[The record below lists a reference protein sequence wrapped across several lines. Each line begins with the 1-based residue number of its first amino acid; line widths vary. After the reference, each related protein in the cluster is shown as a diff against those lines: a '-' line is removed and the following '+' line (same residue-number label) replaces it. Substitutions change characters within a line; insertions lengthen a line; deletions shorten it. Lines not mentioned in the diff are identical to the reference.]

1 MLETGGPLKP
11 QSLFL
16 LLLDFPCRTIYHS
29 LDQLSLYFIKLNNWS
44 EGEKRMENVIY
55 SIGAALIGLG
65 VLIVFHEFG
74 HFLFAKLSGVGVL
87 TFSVGFGPKL
97 WVKKKGETEYALS
110 AFPLGGYVKMVGE
123 DPEEEVQQSDV
134 ERSFAHK
141 GLLSRIAI
149 VAAGPGFNLLLAVLL
164 LMVVFLFYGVPV
176 LSTQVGAVETGSPA
190 DQAGLKKGD
199 VVVSLNGQAVKEWD
213 ELSRGIKESEG
224 KPLNVQIRR
233 ESQDTTVTVQPV
245 KKEGRNIFGEKRDEW
260 MIGIGSQVS
269 VEKGNAGLAIVKAF
283 QQTYDYA
290 KLTLLALYKMIKGD
304 VSPRNL
310 GGPILIAQMAGQ
322 QAQEGLGSFLAFIAV
337 LSINLGVLNLLP
349 IPVVDGG
356 HLLFFLVESVIGRP
370 VAVRHREMA
379 QQVGIF
385 LLMLLMIYAF
395 YNDIARFFERQV
407 GG

>member
-1 MLETGGPLKP
+1 
-11 QSLFL
+11 
-16 LLLDFPCRTIYHS
+16 
-29 LDQLSLYFIKLNNWS
+29 
-44 EGEKRMENVIY
+44 MENVIY
-55 SIGAALIGLG
+55 SIAAAVIGLG

-74 HFLFAKLSGVGVL
+74 HFLLAKLSGVGVL

-97 WVKKKGETEYALS
+97 WVKKKGDTEYALS

-123 DPEEEVQQSDV
+123 DPGEEVSPAEI

-141 GLLSRIAI
+141 GLLKRIVI
-149 VAAGPGFNLLLAVLL
+149 VAAGPGFNLLLAVVL
-164 LMVVFLFYGVPV
+164 LMIVFLFYGVPI
-176 LSTQVGAVETGSPA
+176 LSTQVGGVETGSPA
-190 DQAGLKKGD
+190 DRAGIRKGD
-199 VVVSLNGQAVKEWD
+199 FIVSLNGELIREWD
-213 ELSRGIKESEG
+213 ELSSGIKASQGE
-224 KPLNVQIRR
+224 PLNLQIRR
-233 ESQDTTVTVQPV
+233 ESQEMTTITVQPA
-245 KKEGRNIFGEKRDEW
+245 KKEGKNIFGEKRDEW

-269 VEKGNAGLAIVKAF
+269 IEKGNAGLAIVRAF
-283 QQTYDYA
+283 RQTYDYA
-290 KLTLLALYKMIKGD
+290 KLTLLALYKMVKGE

-349 IPVVDGG
+349 IPVLDGG

-370 VAVRHREMA
+370 VSVRHREMA

-395 YNDIARFFERQV
+395 YNDIARFFEKQV